1 MKFLSHY
8 KRLFIIA
15 LLSSVTMSPLLTSCG
30 STSTTTAGI
39 GGTGITQ
46 TQAKV
51 TQGKVTG
58 FGSVFV
64 NGVEF
69 FTKTSSFTVDGGT
82 FSTQDDAQI
91 TGGLSIG
98 MVVKITGNVNND
110 GLTGTAEN
118 VEYDDDVQGPI
129 ANIDDPD
136 PLDGLKTLTI
146 FDKTITIDQSTTSF
160 DKTDFAT
167 ITVNDIVEISG
178 FKTSATA
185 IEATFVKK
193 TGDINGSSN
202 TVVELKGTVSNIT
215 ATHFTLQGTGIDIE
229 FDNSTQIDAPGGSLL
244 NNMFIEVKGDFQ
256 TPTSIFAKHIE
267 VKNEGFKNDVV
278 VSLQG
283 IISNLQGDLF
293 KINGQQVDASNTVFP
308 PNIINLIE
316 GLNVEVKGKIVSGVL
331 VAETI
336 ELREGNVKIKAF
348 VSDKPLNNN
357 QIEFTFPGTGSILVT
372 TDNQTEFEDKTGSSG
387 TFSLNQ
393 VIPGE
398 YIEIEGIDTE
408 SQITASKV
416 TRPVQTED
424 TEVQGKVE
432 LVTGGTSINSITLFG
447 LIFDV
452 DNNVNII
459 NPGLV
464 IGNIVKITDNNPA
477 NGTIDQIELED

>member
-69 FTKTSSFTVDGGT
+69 FTNQSQFVVDGDT
-82 FSTQDDAQI
+82 SLDESA
-91 TGGLSIG
+91 LSIG
-98 MVVKITGNVNND
+98 MVVKITGSVNSD

-118 VEYDDDVQGPI
+118 VEYGNEVRGPI
-129 ANIDDPD
+129 ANITPIAVNGQKSFD
-136 PLDGLKTLTI
+136 I

-160 DKTDFAT
+160 DNTDFAT
-167 ITVNDIVEISG
+167 IAENDIVEISG
-178 FKTSATA
+178 FKTSATG
-185 IEATFVKK
+185 IEATFVRK
-193 TGDINGSSN
+193 TGLFAVNEN
-202 TVVELKGTVSNIT
+202 VQLKGKISNLDLSLSR
-215 ATHFTLQGTGIDIE
+215 FTLAGIDIT
-229 FDNSTQIDAPGGSLL
+229 FDIKDVPGGNLENGLFVEVRGKLQSASAILATK
-244 NNMFIEVKGDFQ
+244 IE
-256 TPTSIFAKHIE
+256 A
-267 VKNEGFKNDVV
+267 KNEGFKNDEV

-293 KINGQQVDASNTVFP
+293 TINGQQQVDASNVVFP
-308 PNIINLIE
+308 PNITSLSD

-331 VAETI
+331 IAETI
-336 ELREGNVKIKAF
+336 ELREGKVKIKAF
-348 VSDKPLNNN
+348 VSAVDLNTK
-357 QIEFTFPGTGSILVT
+357 QIEFTFPGKGSILVT
-372 TDNQTEFEDKTGSSG
+372 TDNQTEFEDKTASSG

-393 VIPGE
+393 VMPGQF
-398 YIEIEGIDTE
+398 IEIEGIDTG
-408 SQITASKV
+408 SRITASQVK
-416 TRPVQTED
+416 RPDQTED

-432 LVTGGTSINSITLFG
+432 FFTGGTSINKITLFG
-447 LIFDV
+447 VTFDV
-452 DNNVNII
+452 DNNVV

-464 IGNIVKITDNNPA
+464 IGDIVKITDNAPA